1 MIIARLQGGLGNQM
15 FQYALKV
22 AINQKGNKSKI
33 LFTNFFYN
41 YHHNGFNIGRAFR
54 LKLPFPLNFYNFLLL
69 NGEFIYKNRLIAFL
83 LGKIISQYHKKKYT
97 SLYKEKKEFIYD
109 NNVFQQTDSLLVGIW
124 QVESYFKNIRDKI
137 NTEFVFKTPKDK
149 ENKKLIK
156 EIQNCNSVSIHIRR
170 GDYLSA
176 EWAKSH
182 TVIKDKT
189 YYINSIN
196 FINKTIENPHYY
208 IFSDDIQ
215 WVKDNLKFSNC
226 TFVENNKN
234 HKSYIDMYLM
244 SLCKHNI
251 IANSTF
257 SWWGAWL
264 NKNENKVIIIP
275 DRWLNS
281 DTCPGIFPEDWIKM
295 KV

>member
-1 MIIARLQGGLGNQM
+1 MNKILIYGGLGNQM

-22 AINQKGNKSKI
+22 AINQKGNKSEI
-33 LFTNFFYN
+33 LFSNFFYN
-41 YHHNGFNIGRAFR
+41 NHHNGFNIGRAFK

-69 NGEFIYKNRLIAFL
+69 NGEFIYKNKLSSFL
-83 LGKIISQYHKKKYT
+83 LEKIISQYHKKKYS
-97 SLYKEKKEFIYD
+97 SLYNEKKEFIYD
-109 NNVFQQTDSLLVGIW
+109 KNVFQQTDSLLIGIW
-124 QVESYFKNIRDKI
+124 QVELYFKNIREKI
-137 NTEFVFKTPKDK
+137 NTEFVFKIPKDK
-149 ENKKLIK
+149 KNKKLID
-156 EIQNCNSVSIHIRR
+156 EIQSCNSVSIHIRR
-170 GDYLSA
+170 GDYLTA

-182 TVIKDKT
+182 AVIKDKT

-226 TFVENNKN
+226 TFVEHNKN
-234 HKSYIDMYLM
+234 HKAYIDMYLM

-275 DRWLNS
+275 ERWLNS
-281 DTCPGIFPEDWIKM
+281 DACPGIFPEDWIKIE
-295 KV
+295 V